1 MPKYSTPGGF
11 ILPSLAMFQCEMG
24 DFFYR
29 PFSLVKVRRAN
40 LKVVN
45 LRPSV
50 EGGVHWEEVIFTM
63 VEELMRGDE

>member
-1 MPKYSTPGGF
+1 
-11 ILPSLAMFQCEMG
+11 MFQCERS
-24 DFFYR
+24 DFFYQ

-50 EGGVHWEEVIFTM
+50 EGGVHWEEVIFKM
-63 VEELMRGDE
+63 VEKLMRGDE

>member
-1 MPKYSTPGGF
+1 
-11 ILPSLAMFQCEMG
+11 MFQCERS

-29 PFSLVKVRRAN
+29 HFSLVKVRRAN

-50 EGGVHWEEVIFTM
+50 EGGVHWEEVIFKM
-63 VEELMRGDE
+63 VEKLMHRDE